1 MIKFTIVKPSSIIW
15 KSRMSEPKK
24 YILSIDQGTTSS
36 RGVLFDSNY
45 EIAGIGQKEFTQIF
59 PDSGWVEHDPE
70 EIWESTLESCK
81 SAIKKAKIDPA
92 QIAAIGITNQR
103 ETTVVWDKK
112 TGKAIYN
119 AIVWQDRR
127 TSDQCQKLRDL
138 GHEDLVTNKTGLL
151 LDPYFCG
158 TKIAWILDNVEGAR
172 RKANDGELLFGTI
185 DSFLLWRLSNQEV
198 HSTDATNACRT
209 LLYNIH
215 EGCWDKDML
224 ELFNIPITMLPQVKD
239 NAASFAMAH
248 KSIFGT
254 EIPISAMIG
263 DQPSALV
270 GQACFEPGMVKS
282 TYGTG
287 CFVLINTGNQPIK
300 SNNKLLTTLAF
311 QVNSK
316 TCYAL
321 EGSIFVAGAAVQW
334 LRDGLQIIESA
345 DQSDSLAMKA
355 DLSQDVYLVPAF
367 VGLGAPYWDPDCRGA
382 LYGITRGTGPA
393 EITKATLESVCYQTS
408 DLLNAISK
416 DLGDHKLSA
425 IRVDGGMA
433 ASNWTMQTLSDLLQ
447 LPVDR
452 PKNLETTALGAAYL
466 AGMQIGFYPAMED
479 FAKSWKSESQFNSK
493 MSDNERDKKLAG
505 WKNAV
510 KRTLSNH

>member
-1 MIKFTIVKPSSIIW
+1 
-15 KSRMSEPKK
+15 MSEPKK

-81 SAIKKAKIDPA
+81 SAIKKAKIDPT

-127 TSDQCQKLRDL
+127 TSDHCQKLRDL

-172 RKANDGELLFGTI
+172 KKANDGELLFGTI

-215 EGCWDKDML
+215 EGQWDKDL
-224 ELFNIPITMLPQVKD
+224 LDLFNVPITMLPQVKD

-248 KSIFGT
+248 KSIFGA

-321 EGSIFVAGAAVQW
+321 EGSIFV
-334 LRDGLQIIESA
+334 
-345 DQSDSLAMKA
+345 
-355 DLSQDVYLVPAF
+355 AF

-479 FAKSWKSESQFNSK
+479 FAKSWRSESQFNSK

-510 KRTLSNH
+510 KRTLSNR